1 MNIQN
6 VFSEFML
13 AIQADGLSETTIR
26 WYDSIL
32 SQMVNTLGHREIDT
46 ISTTDMRQ
54 YIADL
59 RNRDSRYIDSAQKP
73 EQTGGLSSD
82 TIKAHKRAL
91 FRFWNW
97 CMDEYEDSLSRNPMK
112 GIKREQ
118 PSRRSK
124 RGISWNTYEAIC
136 KVATDQD
143 DAYAKRDIAILYL
156 LGDTGIRASGL
167 CDLMPGDVDLER
179 CRVVVTEKGIK
190 SRAVPFTPATRTAL
204 IQWQLVR
211 PKAANGYFCS
221 LHGKSPGE
229 PLTVSGL
236 NQILKRLAKKA
247 DATETVSPHRIRHM
261 FSREY
266 LKRGGD
272 LASLSR
278 KLGHDSIDITD
289 KFYSVFADT
298 EDAAFH
304 LKYSPLANFLN
315 SNGADVTYD
324 D

>member
-1 MNIQN
+1 MTIEEAFND
-6 VFSEFML
+6 FML
-13 AIQADGLSETTIR
+13 AIEADGLSDATVK
-26 WYDSIL
+26 WYQSIL
-32 SQMVNTLGHREIDT
+32 TQMTDAMGHRQIESIT
-46 ISTTDMRQ
+46 NKDMRE
-54 YIADL
+54 YIVSL
-59 RNRDSRYIDSAQKP
+59 RNRESRYVDSGQKP
-73 EQTGGLSSD
+73 EQAGGLSSD

-97 CMDEYEDSLSRNPMK
+97 CMADYEDSLSRNPMK

-124 RGISWNTYEAIC
+124 RGISWETYQSIC
-136 KVATDQD
+136 LVAAEQS

-167 CDLMPGDVDLER
+167 CDMLPGDVDLER

-190 SRAVPFTPATRTAL
+190 SRAVPFIPATRTAL

-211 PKAANGYFCS
+211 PKGANGYFCS

-289 KFYSVFADT
+289 KFYSVFAADD
-298 EDAAFH
+298 DARLH
-304 LKYSPLANFLN
+304 QKYSPMAHLENNNEL
-315 SNGADVTYD
+315 
-324 D
+324 